1 MSEDSKLPS
10 ARQMLASDAAAAQ
23 ARAKPAAVREV
34 PSQDEDFRRVLMA
47 LRTVLHM
54 SGT

>member
-1 MSEDSKLPS
+1 MSEDAKLPS
-10 ARQMLASDAAAAQ
+10 ARQVLASDAAAAQ
-23 ARAKPAAVREV
+23 ARVAPAAARGV

>member
-1 MSEDSKLPS
+1 MSDDSKLPS

-23 ARAKPAAVREV
+23 ARTEPATDRGV
-34 PSQDEDFRRVLMA
+34 PPQGDDFRRVLMA